1 MPGRWQWQAF
11 FPTDLAVDGPDGLVL
26 RGGVF
31 VLILGFCCSPNSR
44 FWGELVHCTSAA
56 SRAEGLARLGD
67 VAADLGGQPVE
78 LLTRREM
85 GLVLLGIRD

>member
-1 MPGRWQWQAF
+1 MPGRWQAL
-11 FPTDLAVDGPDGLVL
+11 FPTGLAVDGPDGLIL
-26 RGGVF
+26 RGGVL

-85 GLVLLGIRD
+85 GLVLLGIRG